1 MLKPGSTCDYTSAHA
16 TQQQTHEVPGDALQP
31 SHLIARISP
40 GADQGEVVEFLCI
53 EQVLFALPARDAMVI
68 FILAGEDSVAAAA
81 ALIASISA
89 HRCNLSVVL
98 VCFQAAA
105 R

>member
-1 MLKPGSTCDYTSAHA
+1 MLQSGSAGDYTSEHA
-16 TQQQTHEVPGDALQP
+16 TQQQTHEVPGYALQP
-31 SHLIARISP
+31 SHLIACISP
-40 GADQGEVVEFLCI
+40 GADQGEVVEFFCI
-53 EQVLFALPARDAMVI
+53 EHVLLALPARYAVVV
-68 FILAGEDSVAAAA
+68 FVLTGEDGVAATA

-89 HRCNLSVVL
+89 HRCDLSVVL

>member
-1 MLKPGSTCDYTSAHA
+1 MLQSGSAGIKKSVRA
-16 TQQQTHEVPGDALQP
+16 TQKQTHEVTGYALQP
-31 SHLIARISP
+31 SHLIACISP
-40 GADQGEVVEFLCI
+40 GADQGEVIEFICI
-53 EQVLFALPARDAMVI
+53 EQVLFALPARYAVMI
-68 FILAGEDSVAAAA
+68 FVLAGENGVAAAA